1 MATYT
6 SNYGWTKP
14 SGSDQ
19 VNISV
24 LNDNLDSQD
33 SIMHDAFLNMAE
45 PFSELSTYSVGR
57 IVLYGTKTYK
67 CRVPV
72 TTPGSWTGATNWDE
86 YKLSEGGGASGG
98 EVKNLDN
105 GMLSHSTDSSY
116 ITVNLDVALTAGKE
130 YKITIRD
137 PYYNYV
143 DTKQIVWVP
152 SAGVTFAGNGGGPY
166 VISLTQ
172 TTVSLTSYSGQG
184 WRDIY
189 CDIISDFA
197 VLDYSEAINKPS
209 INNVTLSGNKTTSD
223 LGIDKTAVGLGNV
236 PNVTTDD
243 QTPTFTMAQSR
254 NNLVSG
260 EKISVMLGKISKF
273 FNDLKTVA
281 FTANA
286 SDLNYDN
293 TNSGL
298 SATDVQGA
306 VDELAEEK
314 ADKSNIA
321 PDFSTSSNF
330 QKKSLCWYEG
340 KLYEFQEYHAAGAWT
355 GTDVTEKNLS
365 EVLSAYPWS
374 LGDKAVTVIAD
385 GVKTYS
391 QLLDQLYPYR
401 QRLYRLEIDS
411 TMFYPSTATR
421 YGHVGGTSN
430 DDINTRL
437 IAIKETGSVYKSA
450 SINSTTGNVSVA
462 NLSTSV
468 PENGV
473 KIRLVKTFMS

>member
-1 MATYT
+1 MSTYT
-6 SNYGWTKP
+6 NNYAWTKP

-19 VNISV
+19 VDVSV

-33 SIMHDAFLNMAE
+33 SIMHDAFSNMAE
-45 PFSELSTYSVGR
+45 PFSELSTYSVGD

-189 CDIISDFA
+189 CDIVSDF
-197 VLDYSEAINKPS
+197 ET
-209 INNVTLSGNKTTSD
+209 VTAAQTT
-223 LGIDKTAVGLGNV
+223 
-236 PNVTTDD
+236 
-243 QTPTFTMAQSR
+243 
-254 NNLVSG
+254 
-260 EKISVMLGKISKF
+260 
-273 FNDLKTVA
+273 
-281 FTANA
+281 
-286 SDLNYDN
+286 YDN
-293 TNSGL
+293 TTSGL
-298 SATDVQGA
+298 TADNVQGA
-306 VDELAEEK
+306 VDEVKNAL
-314 ADKSNIA
+314 D
-321 PDFSTSSNF
+321 
-330 QKKSLCWYEG
+330 
-340 KLYEFQEYHAAGAWT
+340 T
-355 GTDVTEKNLS
+355 GVGT
-365 EVLSAYPWS
+365 
-374 LGDKAVTVIAD
+374 LGDKLVTVTAD

-391 QLLDQLYPYR
+391 QLFDQLYPYR
-401 QRLYRLEIDS
+401 NRLYRLEIDN
-411 TMFYPSTATR
+411 TQYYPTSAIR

-430 DDINTRL
+430 DDLNLRMVVL
-437 IAIKETGSVYKSA
+437 KETGSIFKSITIV
-450 SINSTTGNVSVA
+450 SSTGNVSV
-462 NLSTSV
+462 SDQSSGV
-468 PENGV
+468 PASGT
-473 KIRLVKTFMS
+473 KIKLVKSFMS